1 MKAKIPSSISKQKH
15 ASGMKP
21 DLVYL
26 DSIQNDSHLQ
36 SKFNK
41 TNHKNPLAAMGPGL
55 KQLTSNVHWLF
66 ELLHDRRHLC
76 PRTFLQD
83 CRSGSMSKCERIKF
97 NGQAIST
104 HLPRHA
110 QCHATATYGKLPS
123 KRWKTFSTNMSLS
136 LCLSLSIN
144 PVEAAVHTS
153 TPSTCQYFFFDVM
166 NLTII

>member
-1 MKAKIPSSISKQKH
+1 
-15 ASGMKP
+15 
-21 DLVYL
+21 
-26 DSIQNDSHLQ
+26 
-36 SKFNK
+36 
-41 TNHKNPLAAMGPGL
+41 MGPGL

-136 LCLSLSIN
+136 LSIN

-153 TPSTCQYFFFDVM
+153 TPSPCQYFFFDVM

>member
-1 MKAKIPSSISKQKH
+1 
-15 ASGMKP
+15 
-21 DLVYL
+21 
-26 DSIQNDSHLQ
+26 
-36 SKFNK
+36 
-41 TNHKNPLAAMGPGL
+41 MGPGL

-136 LCLSLSIN
+136 LSLSLHQSR
-144 PVEAAVHTS
+144 
-153 TPSTCQYFFFDVM
+153 
-166 NLTII
+166 